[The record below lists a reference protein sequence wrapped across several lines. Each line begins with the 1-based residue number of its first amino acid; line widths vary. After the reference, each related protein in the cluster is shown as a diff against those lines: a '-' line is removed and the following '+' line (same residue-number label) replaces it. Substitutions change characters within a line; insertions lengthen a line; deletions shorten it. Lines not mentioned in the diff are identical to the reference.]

1 MVGLEDNRVE
11 EVVIK
16 IKVKY
21 NSYWRTVP
29 RARRKKYELENQNT
43 LRVECDNSSLK
54 IFGEKVD
61 NSLNQK
67 CKHFCIRTVSSD
79 SKLSSDIKLRLGLL
93 LQTKAST
100 NWS

>member
-16 IKVKY
+16 IKLKY

-43 LRVECDNSSLK
+43 LGRVCSVAKRKS
-54 IFGEKVD
+54 
-61 NSLNQK
+61 
-67 CKHFCIRTVSSD
+67 
-79 SKLSSDIKLRLGLL
+79 
-93 LQTKAST
+93 
-100 NWS
+100 